1 MAKTYLSVVKE
12 RSYILSPTHRWWKP
26 NGLVALKSTGIRLI
40 TRQSSIGDVLNA
52 MGASWSRVMR
62 SEPSGEALTDSTE
75 SLVQVTERSC

>member
-12 RSYILSPTHRWWKP
+12 RSYILSPTHRWWNP

-52 MGASWSRVMR
+52 MGASGRRGMR
-62 SEPSGEALTDSTE
+62 REPSGEDLADSTE
-75 SLVQVTERSC
+75 SVVQATERSC